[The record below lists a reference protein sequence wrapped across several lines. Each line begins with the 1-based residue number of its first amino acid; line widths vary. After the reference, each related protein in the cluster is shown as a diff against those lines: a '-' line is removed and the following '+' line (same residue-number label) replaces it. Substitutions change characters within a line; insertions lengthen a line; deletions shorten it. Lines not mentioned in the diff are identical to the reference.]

1 MSEQF
6 VLLEAMDEIWAKM
19 LMEVLKD
26 NHIPCTAKPVFGFA
40 LTAKTGGSDLWKIY
54 VPAEDVER
62 GKELVGELFSGGGE
76 AALAELFDGEE
87 NKK

>member
-40 LTAKTGGSDLWKIY
+40 LTAKTGGSDCWNIF
-54 VPAEDVER
+54 VPSKDVER
-62 GKELVGELFSGGGE
+62 AKELVDELFSGGGE
-76 AALAELFDGEE
+76 EALAELFDDEE